1 MPEIDPRYA
10 AQFQRGFDP
19 ERHDAP
25 RVRRGPV
32 RLAGGPAPTAE
43 RVAEPPRM
51 PPTPEVAEIAD
62 ADPPESA
69 AHESNEPSSRPPLVW
84 WDWLLPAIGAGLV
97 VVSLALWWSLATDT
111 EAYFGTSDNDR
122 WTIFFYY
129 VRSELAG
136 PLLMTGVIA
145 VTAGLV
151 LQALR
156 PRR

>member
-1 MPEIDPRYA
+1 MVEIDPKYA

-19 ERHDAP
+19 EQHQAAP
-25 RVRRGPV
+25 VRRGPM

-51 PPTPEVAEIAD
+51 PARPEVAD
-62 ADPPESA
+62 ADLSEA
-69 AHESNEPSSRPPLVW
+69 APHESDEPAPRLPLVW
-84 WDWLLPAIGAGLV
+84 WDWLLPGIGAGIV

-111 EAYFGTSDNDR
+111 GAYFGTSDSDR
-122 WTIFFYY
+122 WTAFLQYARY
-129 VRSELAG
+129 ELAG
-136 PLLMTGVIA
+136 PLLIAGVVA

-151 LQALR
+151 LQAVR

>member
-19 ERHDAP
+19 ERHDAAP
-25 RVRRGPV
+25 VRRGPV
-32 RLAGGPAPTAE
+32 RLAGGPAPTAA

-51 PPTPEVAEIAD
+51 APGPAETAD

-69 AHESNEPSSRPPLVW
+69 TQEGDAPVSRLPLVW
-84 WDWLLPAIGAGLV
+84 WDWLLPGIGAALV
-97 VVSLALWWSLATDT
+97 AVSLALWWSLATDT
-111 EAYFGTSDNDR
+111 EAYFGTGNNDR

-136 PLLMTGVIA
+136 PLLMAGVIA

-151 LQALR
+151 LQAVR

>member
-25 RVRRGPV
+25 PVRRGPV
-32 RLAGGPAPTAE
+32 RVAGGPAPTAE
-43 RVAEPPRM
+43 RVPEPPRM
-51 PPTPEVAEIAD
+51 PPRPAETTD

-69 AHESNEPSSRPPLVW
+69 AHEGDESVSRLPLVW
-84 WDWLLPAIGAGLV
+84 WDWLLPGIGAGLV
-97 VVSLALWWSLATDT
+97 VVSLALWWGLATDT
-111 EAYFGTSDNDR
+111 GAYFGSDGTDR
-122 WTIFFYY
+122 WTIFLQYARY
-129 VRSELAG
+129 ELAG
-136 PLLMTGVIA
+136 PLLIAGVIA

-151 LQALR
+151 LQAVR